1 VCCVLLGCCSMDP
14 VFIGVRRPTP
24 KLLPSCS
31 PFAQC
36 SKPQIKS
43 MHQRRSMR
51 GIDPARVRSWC
62 FQSASATYGDNSA
75 HRVTSCTGTPMM
87 MHDNFLFLFF
97 LQKEYH
103 IYLGC
108 RLMSTCCKTVQIN
121 KGRIATPRYICGTR
135 ASWVSVIVIVIGR
148 ISGRRSWTM

>member
-1 VCCVLLGCCSMDP
+1 MDP
-14 VFIGVRRPTP
+14 VFIGVRRTTP

-62 FQSASATYGDNSA
+62 FQSASATYANNSA

-97 LQKEYH
+97 FFLLQKQYH
-103 IYLGC
+103 ISSRC
-108 RLMSTCCKTVQIN
+108 RLRRRMSTCCKTVHQIN
-121 KGRIATPRYICGTR
+121 KGSIATPRYICGTR

-148 ISGRRSWTM
+148 ISGKRSWTM